1 MVDEKLSPES
11 VLDKEKEYEYGFKD
25 EDVSI
30 YNTGKGLSEE
40 VVRAISA
47 AKNEPEWMLEFRLKA
62 LRAFRALP
70 MPDYG
75 PDLSF
80 MDFDDY
86 TYFTRVANKET
97 SSWEEVPETVKNTFQ
112 KLGIPEAEQKYLAGV
127 STQYESEVVY
137 HNMLKEVEEKG
148 VIFLSTEMGLKLY
161 PELFR
166 KYFNKVIP
174 IGDNKFAA
182 LNGATWSGG
191 SFVYVP
197 KGVHLDKPLQSY
209 FRINNEK
216 TGQFERTLIIVDE
229 GADIHYVEGCT
240 APQYSKDSFHTGVV
254 EIYVGKGA
262 KCRYST
268 IQNWSSNIL
277 NLVTQRALVEEDGLM
292 EWVDGNIGSMITM
305 KYPCCVLRGDRSKGS
320 CITIAVGSKGQYQD
334 AGARMIH
341 EGKNTSSTIVSKS
354 IVRNGGVANYRGTVR
369 IKKDAKG
376 SKSHV
381 ECDTLILDNL
391 SKSDTYPKNEVKNN
405 ESFLEHE
412 ATVSKISEDQLFYL
426 QSRGISEKDATQM
439 IIMGFIEPFAKE
451 LPMEYAVELNQ
462 LIKLDMSG
470 SVG

>member
-1 MVDEKLSPES
+1 MEKEKVSPES
-11 VLDKEKEYEYGFKD
+11 ILDEKKYEYGFKD

-30 YNTGKGLSEE
+30 FNTGKGLSED

-86 TYFTRVANKET
+86 TYFTRVSNKES
-97 SSWEEVPETVKNTFQ
+97 SSWEEVPETVKNTFE

-161 PELFR
+161 PELFK

-305 KYPCCVLRGDRSKGS
+305 KYPCCVLKGDRAKGS

-341 EGKNTSSTIVSKS
+341 EGKNTSSTIISKS

-381 ECDTLILDNL
+381 ECDTLILDNI

-426 QSRGISEKDATQM
+426 RSRGISEKDATQM

-470 SVG
+470 SIG